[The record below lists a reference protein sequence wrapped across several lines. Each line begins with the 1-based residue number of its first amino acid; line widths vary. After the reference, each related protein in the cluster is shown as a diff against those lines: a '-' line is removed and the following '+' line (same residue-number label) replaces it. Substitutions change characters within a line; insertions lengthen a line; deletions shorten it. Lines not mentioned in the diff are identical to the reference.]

1 MTTIKNLFIL
11 ILLSI
16 LISGCSQSQG
26 TVIQAHGN
34 IETIHSINR

>member
-11 ILLSI
+11 ILLSTV
-16 LISGCSQSQG
+16 ISGCSQSQG

-34 IETIHSINR
+34 IEATQTIHR